1 MLFDVRVKRK
11 KIRVVAEITA
21 FSHIV
26 AARMVSR
33 LYQRFEFFKLERL
46 CIVE

>member
-1 MLFDVRVKRK
+1 MSFDLKVKRK

-21 FSHIV
+21 FYHIV

-33 LYQRFEFFKLERL
+33 LYQ
-46 CIVE
+46 